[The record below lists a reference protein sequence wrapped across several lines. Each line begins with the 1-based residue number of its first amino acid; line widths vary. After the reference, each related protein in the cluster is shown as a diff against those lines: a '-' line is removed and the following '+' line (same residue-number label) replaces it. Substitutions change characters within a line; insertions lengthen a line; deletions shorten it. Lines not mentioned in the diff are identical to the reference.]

1 MRKKF
6 VHLSVEEREEISLA
20 WDKGKGIREISR
32 ILNRDSSTVSR
43 EIKRNSDS
51 QSLYR
56 VVYADKKSRQRARI
70 PKKRNKLANPVL
82 WKVVKGYLDQ
92 KWSPEQIAFS
102 LKKEYPQDMSMQV
115 SHETIYKTVY
125 IMPRGSLKKEMIAS
139 LRQGHKRRHHKKA
152 SGDKRGQLTD
162 MLLIKDRPK
171 EVESRKIPGHWEG
184 DLIKGKRNRSAIGTI
199 VERKSRFL
207 SLVRI
212 RSLDA
217 PSVCAA
223 FGKQMNL
230 MPKEVRKTLTY
241 DRGKELAEHKALA
254 EIAKIKVYFA
264 DPHSPWQRAT
274 CENTNG
280 LLRQYF
286 PKGMDLSK
294 VTRRELDRV
303 AMQLNTRPRKGLGW
317 KTPLEVIQQFAKIS

>member
-1 MRKKF
+1 MTMKF
-6 VHLSVEEREEISLA
+6 VHLSSEEREEISLA
-20 WDKGKGIREISR
+20 WDKGKGIREIAR
-32 ILNRDSSTVSR
+32 ILNRSGSTVSR

-56 VVYADKKSRQRARI
+56 LIYADKKSRQRAQI
-70 PKKRNKLANPVL
+70 PKRPCKLANPAL

-102 LKKEYPQDMSMQV
+102 LKKEYPKDMSMQV
-115 SHETIYKTVY
+115 SYETIYRTVH
-125 IMPRGSLKKEMIAS
+125 IMPRGSLKKEILSS
-139 LRQGHKRRHHKKA
+139 LRQGHKRRHHKRP

-162 MLLIKDRPK
+162 MMLIKDRPK

-184 DLIKGKRNRSAIGTI
+184 DLIKGKRNGSAIGTI

-207 SLVRI
+207 SLVEI
-212 RSLDA
+212 KNLDA
-217 PSVCAA
+217 PSVCTA
-223 FGKQMNL
+223 FAKQMNL
-230 MPKEVRKTLTY
+230 IPKKVRKTLTY
-241 DRGKELAEHKALA
+241 DRGKELADHKNLA
-254 EIAKIKVYFA
+254 KSAKIKVYFA

-286 PKGMDLSK
+286 PKGMDLNK
-294 VTRRELDRV
+294 VTRKELNRV
-303 AMQLNTRPRKGLGW
+303 AMQMNTRPRKGLGW
-317 KTPLEVIQQFAKIS
+317 KTPLEVIQQFAKVN